1 MSIGIVDID
10 MPIGTITF
18 HIVLANTL
26 FLFCLYNI
34 DNLKVKFDNL
44 KNVLV

>member
-1 MSIGIVDID
+1 MLIRTANVDT
-10 MPIGTITF
+10 PLRTITF
-18 HIVLANTL
+18 YVVPANTL
-26 FLFCLYNI
+26 FLFCLYDM